1 MRMAMGIVASVKLPF
16 DVSEMPRRRPDPLTD
31 LRARRVRVRRA
42 PARPSWPQPGS
53 WRTSHTALV
62 NRRW

>member
-1 MRMAMGIVASVKLPF
+1 MAMGIVASVKLPF

-42 PARPSWPQPGS
+42 PARARVPLGPSRAAGEL
-53 WRTSHTALV
+53 HTQ
-62 NRRW
+62 RW